1 MASGDS
7 PCQLISKKD
16 SSFQYFYMQAQ
27 DRRDEA
33 SPVFDNLD
41 VDLFVKVLANTAFSE
56 LNCAQLSNLINL
68 LP

>member
-1 MASGDS
+1 
-7 PCQLISKKD
+7 
-16 SSFQYFYMQAQ
+16 MQAE

-56 LNCAQLSNLINL
+56 LNCVWLSNVINFL
-68 LP
+68 L